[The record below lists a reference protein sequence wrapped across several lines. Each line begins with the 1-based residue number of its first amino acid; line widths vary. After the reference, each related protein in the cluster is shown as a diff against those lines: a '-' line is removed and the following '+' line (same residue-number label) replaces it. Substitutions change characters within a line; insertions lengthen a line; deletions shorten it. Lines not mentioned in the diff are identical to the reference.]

1 LQWVFGKLVEEANA
15 FFRQVFLVGA
25 VFNGILPSLHS
36 LRVTVASLAQVFAAE
51 AVVFKTLVMGR
62 AWLAL
67 GLVLVAVVFG
77 AFGKSEDSA
86 VSSGC
91 DSDDVTCKEQPSP
104 REGSE
109 TAKCV
114 PAKSCF
120 TNDDCS
126 GGPFTGYD
134 VRRERTQRLCRF
146 SDVLPSWV
154 DSPPLDCLG
163 IDILVPVPQSSFKS
177 NGFESHFDA
186 LLKFCNQEDCVPGKD
201 SCFGLPCN
209 SGTCACF

>member
-1 LQWVFGKLVEEANA
+1 
-15 FFRQVFLVGA
+15 
-25 VFNGILPSLHS
+25 
-36 LRVTVASLAQVFAAE
+36 
-51 AVVFKTLVMGR
+51 MGR

-104 REGSE
+104 GEGSE
-109 TAKCV
+109 TTKCV

-126 GGPFTGYD
+126 GGT
-134 VRRERTQRLCRF
+134 
-146 SDVLPSWV
+146 
-154 DSPPLDCLG
+154 CLG
-163 IDILVPVPQSSFKS
+163 IALGKCNCGACPPLAQCDDDSDCGGLKGACNNQTSLCDCDKGFKS